1 MILLVGFSGHFSFPV
16 SRTSEHLEHFTITE
30 LQDVNIAYI
39 CIPFVLFRQLSSIGP
54 IDFFFEQNKPDALS
68 RPDPLFLLVFTCS
81 YLFLFLER
89 EFNRNIRVS
98 EISTIDKSCICFHSI
113 CKYNIYIYTVTSIQ
127 MYTIYPPK
135 VCTGL
140 INLVELQTI
149 FEDRSQRKHDLTSAD
164 V

>member
-81 YLFLFLER
+81 YLFLFLKENSIATSESR
-89 EFNRNIRVS
+89 KSAQLTNHAFVFIVYANI
-98 EISTIDKSCICFHSI
+98 
-113 CKYNIYIYTVTSIQ
+113 IYIYIHGYK
-127 MYTIYPPK
+127 YTNVY
-135 VCTGL
+135 
-140 INLVELQTI
+140 NLP
-149 FEDRSQRKHDLTSAD
+149 SQGVHWTNQPR
-164 V
+164 

>member
-81 YLFLFLER
+81 YLFLFLKENSIATSESR
-89 EFNRNIRVS
+89 KSAQLTNHAFVFIVYANI
-98 EISTIDKSCICFHSI
+98 
-113 CKYNIYIYTVTSIQ
+113 IYIYTVTSIR

>member
-1 MILLVGFSGHFSFPV
+1 
-16 SRTSEHLEHFTITE
+16 
-30 LQDVNIAYI
+30 
-39 CIPFVLFRQLSSIGP
+39 
-54 IDFFFEQNKPDALS
+54 
-68 RPDPLFLLVFTCS
+68 
-81 YLFLFLER
+81 
-89 EFNRNIRVS
+89 
-98 EISTIDKSCICFHSI
+98 
-113 CKYNIYIYTVTSIQ
+113 